1 VRYPGAAL
9 VLFFALILNLAAS
22 GMGAAA
28 DWPQNYIVH
37 KNSESPDGRYGI
49 LVLSHDVAVNL
60 DQTERNVTYL
70 ANLQTH
76 QTLGKIHGTDY
87 FEGQNHKDFTVE
99 WAPDS
104 KWCVV
109 TDWGRFGFA
118 SSSVLELKDSSFTQT
133 EIGERI
139 QKSLNS
145 VIQKQSH
152 DPENSGEASPYF
164 RLNPDGKVRVRALAS
179 NNPKQF
185 DNVKTYYALF
195 QGTFD
200 AKSKKWTA
208 TDAHSINSEQSDA
221 LESAYQDNFAKR
233 IIVAVD
239 PAQAPENFTGS
250 VFSSEQE
257 KADYLDKLM
266 NDAYQAVRYVVP
278 ANRFAKVKQE
288 QVAWL
293 KTREAAQS
301 VEEKSKLTES
311 RIKTL
316 QNLLW

>member
-1 VRYPGAAL
+1 
-9 VLFFALILNLAAS
+9 LAA
-22 GMGAAA
+22 
-28 DWPQNYIVH
+28 NYIVH
-37 KNSESPDGRYGI
+37 KDSESPDGRYGI
-49 LVLSHDVAVNL
+49 LVLSHEAAVNQ
-60 DQTERNVTYL
+60 DQTEGNVTYL
-70 ANLQTH
+70 ADLQTH
-76 QTLGKIHGTDY
+76 QTLGEIRGTDY
-87 FEGQNHKDFTVE
+87 FEGQNHRDFTVA

-104 KWCVV
+104 KRCVV

-118 SSSVLELKDSSFTQT
+118 SSAVLELKDSSFTQT

-145 VIQKQSH
+145 VMQKQSH
-152 DPENSGEASPYF
+152 DPEISGEATPYF
-164 RLNPDGKVRVRALAS
+164 RLTPDGKVRVRALAS

-200 AKSKKWTA
+200 TQSKKWTA

-221 LESAYQDNFAKR
+221 LESAYQDNFAKQ
-233 IIVAVD
+233 IIVAPD

-266 NDAYQAVRYVVP
+266 NDVYQALRYVLP
-278 ANRFAKVKQE
+278 ANRFTKVKQE
-288 QVAWL
+288 QIAWL

-301 VEEKSKLTES
+301 AEEKSKLTES

-316 QNLLW
+316 QNLLR